1 MTLNNI
7 RISTQVYMGYALVLV
22 ALLVM
27 AGIAWTSFSQV
38 GDAFAENARLTGQVQ
53 DISNI
58 RQQFGSVSLNASEF
72 NSSVDPAVRKRTEAE
87 YAALLDDLNA
97 FISTLRSAE
106 NIADAKAM
114 LQNVDGYGTSMSA
127 SFALRERLKELDET
141 VLRLGPVLED
151 NILALDDIL
160 QASGDPQM
168 QAAGRR
174 LVLEAMHARRAVA
187 HGIGIWTNDLTN
199 SAMEQLVELAQVVSN
214 VEKMP
219 LTTTAQNLLAQ
230 AKIPITG
237 YTSAFTDIRA
247 STLEIHKNQAQQ
259 AEFLEAT
266 RTQADNN
273 LNSLMGQ
280 QHTLQNGVEQTI
292 TSSRVLMIVISGI
305 ALLVGSLAAIV
316 IGRNISVP
324 LANVAA
330 TIQNIAQT
338 KNLSQTINYT
348 ARNEIGQITSS
359 FDSLMHELR
368 SALGG
373 VSQNTRQVAAAAGQ
387 ASSAVGQVSD
397 GSQNQ
402 LNAISQISTAMEQ
415 TSKAITDVAQ
425 NSGAATDHARK
436 AADLVEHG
444 KEKIQMM
451 VDVANVITDNSKKIN
466 QITDVISRIANQTN
480 MLSLNAAIEAARAG
494 EHGKGFAVVAEEVRK
509 LAEHSAASVEQISGL
524 VGHADR
530 EAQKSLQ
537 MVKDVNGDME
547 SIADSVRR
555 SDSMVQS
562 IAAAITEQSSSVE
575 EINANIRN
583 LSKIGESN
591 ATAAEEITATM
602 VELARLAD
610 QTRTQTEQFR
620 I

>member
-7 RISTQVYMGYALVLV
+7 RISTQVYVGYALVLV

-27 AGIAWTSFSQV
+27 AGIAWASFSQV

-53 DISNI
+53 DLSSI
-58 RQQFGSVSLNASEF
+58 RQGFDSVSLRAEEF
-72 NSSVDPAVRKRTEAE
+72 NGSGDPAVRKRAE
-87 YAALLDDLNA
+87 EQYAALLDHLDG
-97 FISTLRSAE
+97 FIGTLRSAA
-106 NIADAKAM
+106 NLADAKVM
-114 LQNVDGYGTSMSA
+114 LQNIEGYGAAMTHA
-127 SFALRERLKELDET
+127 FALRERINEHEDTVTRHGPTLEKNALMLDE
-141 VLRLGPVLED
+141 V
-151 NILALDDIL
+151 L
-160 QASGDPQM
+160 QASGDLQIH
-168 QAAGRR
+168 AAGQRVAIETLR
-174 LVLEAMHARRAVA
+174 ARYSVA
-187 HGIGIWTNDLTN
+187 RGIGVWTDDLTKK
-199 SAMEQLVELAQVVSN
+199 AMAQLAELAQAVSSTEN
-214 VEKMP
+214 MP
-219 LTTTAQNLLAQ
+219 LPTTAQSILAQ
-230 AKIPITG
+230 NKTPLTE
-237 YTSAFTDIRA
+237 YTSAVTQLHTT
-247 STLEIHKNQAQQ
+247 TLEILKTQ
-259 AEFLEAT
+259 AEKAKFLEAT
-266 RTQADNN
+266 RTQINDN
-273 LNSLMGQ
+273 LISLQDQ
-280 QHTLQNGVEQTI
+280 QRTLQNGVEQTI

-305 ALLVGSLAAIV
+305 ALIIGSLAAVV